1 MRHYND
7 VMTILRG
14 LRAAATANLNDSSGG
29 PWGGKGGGS
38 SSGNGSGGNGSGSG
52 SGGGGSG
59 GGGSGSGGPRSPW
72 SQPPEPPRGGKGAST
87 LDEFLR
93 RARDM
98 RGGLPTGNSPLR
110 WAAWGLLA
118 LVVLWIVSTS
128 FHQIE
133 PAERGVVTR
142 FGRYERTL
150 ESGVSMT
157 LPSPIERVQT
167 IDVQNIRTIDI
178 PGGAGEK
185 LVLTGDQNI
194 IDLEY
199 AVRWTIRDPELYL
212 FQNVDTDSTIRS
224 VAESTM
230 RAALANVSLNDAI
243 GPGRAAIEQE
253 VTQQMQTLLDGYRA
267 GVSIRGVAIKQ
278 TDPPEAV
285 LDAFKEVSAAQQTAK
300 TSVNQAR
307 AYAQQVL
314 AKAQGDAGSFDR
326 VYAQYKLAPDVTR
339 RRMYYE
345 TMERVLSKVDKTIV
359 ETPGVTPYLPL
370 PALRRPADGNS
381 TGAAQ

>member
-1 MRHYND
+1 
-7 VMTILRG
+7 MTTLRD
-14 LRAAATANLNDSSGG
+14 LRAAIAANLNDSSGG
-29 PWGGKGGGS
+29 PWGGRGGGGDNS
-38 SSGNGSGGNGSGSG
+38 
-52 SGGGGSG
+52 GGGSG
-59 GGGSGSGGPRSPW
+59 GGPRSPW
-72 SQPPEPPRGGKGAST
+72 SQPPEGDRPRGGGKGPSA

-93 RARDM
+93 RARGM
-98 RGGLPTGNSPLR
+98 GGGLPNGGDTGR
-110 WAAWGLLA
+110 WIAWGIAALL
-118 LVVLWIVSTS
+118 VLWVLFTS

-142 FGRYERTL
+142 FGRYSRTL
-150 ESGVSMT
+150 DPGVSLT
-157 LPSPIERVQT
+157 LPAPIEQVQT
-167 IDVQNIRTIDI
+167 IDVQNVRTIDI

-185 LVLTGDQNI
+185 LVLTADQNI

-212 FQNVDTDSTIRS
+212 FQNVDTDNTIRS

-243 GPGRAAIEQE
+243 GPGRNAIEQE
-253 VTQQMQTLLDGYRA
+253 VALRMQALLDRYRA
-267 GVSIRGVAIKQ
+267 GVRIQGIAIKQ

-285 LDAFKEVSAAQQTAK
+285 IDAFKEVSAAQQTAK

-307 AYAQQVL
+307 ASAQQIL
-314 AKAQGDAGSFDR
+314 AKAQGDAAAFDR
-326 VYAQYKLAPDVTR
+326 VYAQYKLAPEVTR

-370 PALRRPADGNS
+370 PAIKRTTEAPAQ
-381 TGAAQ
+381 GATQ